1 MGKPSA
7 LEVEEEAT
15 EKGEKEA
22 RESRRGGGGGGGR
35 LMQWTDFADGCARQM
50 MEGGIEREKRFP
62 GPTHVS

>member
-22 RESRRGGGGGGGR
+22 RGSRRGGGGR

>member
-22 RESRRGGGGGGGR
+22 RGSRRGGGGGGR